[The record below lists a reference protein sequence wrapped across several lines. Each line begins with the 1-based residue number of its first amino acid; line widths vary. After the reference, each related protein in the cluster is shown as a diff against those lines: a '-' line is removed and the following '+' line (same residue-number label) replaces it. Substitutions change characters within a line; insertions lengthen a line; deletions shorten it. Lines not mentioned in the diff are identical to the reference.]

1 MSSSSRLSRLRQK
14 NGVSTKT
21 AHQPSVKNESI
32 EEGPTKLTLKQI
44 AVMHEQRIQHLE
56 KMNKN
61 LLEEL
66 ESLKE
71 TLRTA
76 NVTMVV
82 EPDGENT
89 VDPSNIIL

>member
-14 NGVSTKT
+14 NGAISRQSSQNMKTEVSES
-21 AHQPSVKNESI
+21 PS
-32 EEGPTKLTLKQI
+32 KLTLKQI
-44 AVMHEQRIQHLE
+44 AIMHEHRIQQLE
-56 KMNKN
+56 QMNKN

-66 ESLKE
+66 ESMKE

-82 EPDGENT
+82 ESQEAEQADE
-89 VDPSNIIL
+89 S